1 MRAPRT
7 GAYSTEAGKVSAGRF
22 SGMATVR
29 SGSHRRSVMVTA
41 HNISKPVMHSPILR
55 SSAPRVLPLLAAAGL
70 WLPATA
76 GSFQITVQNLA
87 PANGTYLT
95 PVWGGFHNG
104 SFDLFDSGS
113 AATAALERLAED
125 GTVNPLRADFAAAV
139 PTGVD
144 GVAGMAPIAP
154 GASVS
159 FTVSLNPMSAHT
171 RFFSYASMII
181 PSNDAFIGNGNP
193 TAFQIFDLSGNQVL
207 SSFMV
212 SGANVWDAGTEMND
226 ELPMNTAFFGQ
237 TTPNTGVAQG
247 GVIALHGGF
256 NAPGTGG
263 ILDSAMFS
271 AADFTQGGYQV
282 AQITITPV
290 PEPEEWAV
298 VGAAGLIGFA
308 LWRRRAMRA

>member
-1 MRAPRT
+1 
-7 GAYSTEAGKVSAGRF
+7 
-22 SGMATVR
+22 
-29 SGSHRRSVMVTA
+29 MVAA

-55 SSAPRVLPLLAAAGL
+55 SSSPRVLPLLAAAGL
-70 WLPATA
+70 LLPAAA

-95 PVWGGFHNG
+95 PVWGGFHHG

-113 AATAALERLAED
+113 AASPALERLAED
-125 GTVNPLRADFAAAV
+125 GNLMPLRADFAAAA
-139 PTGVD
+139 PAGVD

-159 FTVSLNPMSAHT
+159 FTVTLDPLSADT

-193 TAFQIFDLSGNQVL
+193 AAFQVFDLSGNQLL

-212 SGANVWDAGTEMND
+212 SGASVWDAGTEMND
-226 ELPMNTAFFGQ
+226 ELPANTAFLGQ
-237 TTPNTGVAQG
+237 AAPDTGVAQG
-247 GVIALHGGF
+247 GLVGLHGGF
-256 NAPGTGG
+256 NMPGTGG
-263 ILDSAMFS
+263 ILDNAMFS
-271 AADFTQGGYQV
+271 AANFAAGGYQV

-308 LWRRRAMRA
+308 LWRRRATRA